1 MYTFIQNLKK
11 KTPIDKQ
18 LYFDLL
24 KNNNM
29 SFEIFKESQINF
41 YRAVLNFSKPLFV
54 LCSRIDNYADRLKI
68 LENIFDEHGNGNLY
82 KTHGYTYKKYL
93 TSLGLDKK
101 SISENFEHISTSNFF
116 LKVNETVNNDKIDI
130 AIAMYGIIEDRYT
143 EISSFIAKTILKNK
157 WLDEKSL
164 VHYNMHEE
172 LDKYHAKLFYSII
185 EKKWTDKTS
194 SKDIKKGLDLGN
206 KLIFKLFNEL
216 LIGIKK

>member
-1 MYTFIQNLKK
+1 MYTFIQSLKK

-116 LKVNETVNNDKIDI
+116 LKVND
-130 AIAMYGIIEDRYT
+130 
-143 EISSFIAKTILKNK
+143 
-157 WLDEKSL
+157 
-164 VHYNMHEE
+164 YNCRRHR
-172 LDKYHAKLFYSII
+172 
-185 EKKWTDKTS
+185 
-194 SKDIKKGLDLGN
+194 
-206 KLIFKLFNEL
+206 
-216 LIGIKK
+216 